1 MKKEDALKM
10 DRIDALSWCKEE
22 FLYGNNSDKGKVYF
36 CGNSL
41 GLQHKSVKKKID
53 SHLDQWKNL
62 GVESHFSG
70 NIHGLKSKKR

>member
-10 DRIDALSWCKEE
+10 DSIDALSWCKEE

-41 GLQHKSVKKKID
+41 GLQHKSVKKKNRHP
-53 SHLDQWKNL
+53 S
-62 GVESHFSG
+62 
-70 NIHGLKSKKR
+70 